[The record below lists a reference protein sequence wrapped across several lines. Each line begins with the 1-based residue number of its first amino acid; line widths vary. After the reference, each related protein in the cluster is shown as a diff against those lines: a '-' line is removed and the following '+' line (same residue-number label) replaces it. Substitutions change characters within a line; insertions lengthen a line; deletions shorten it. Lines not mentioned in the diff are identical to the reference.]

1 MNAIDIICLV
11 IILLFTLLGLWHGL
25 LRGIFRLL
33 AWAAAIAGAYFANS
47 FLSEYVAEFL
57 ETNSFSATLVCIC
70 IGFLVPFLGF
80 LFISHV
86 INKSISGTAA
96 GKADRILGGVFG
108 AIKAILICFVLLT
121 ILHILPFGG
130 VLHEK
135 RDNALAYSTYKCALK
150 LFGYS
155 TEPVDLVGV
164 AERKASEFTKS
175 LTDRAAEKANEV
187 AKEATEK
194 ATEAAK
200 DAIKEATDKAAE
212 SAKDAAKEA
221 LDKATEKAS
230 DISDKATETA
240 KDVIEKAAETA
251 SEKASAAAK
260 TVKDDLA
267 K

>member
-47 FLSEYVAEFL
+47 LLSEKVAEFL
-57 ETNSFSATLVCIC
+57 ETSDFSATLVCIC

-86 INKSISGTAA
+86 INKSISGTVA

-108 AIKAILICFVLLT
+108 AIKAILICFVILT

-212 SAKDAAKEA
+212 SAKEAAKDA
-221 LDKATEKAS
+221 
-230 DISDKATETA
+230 
-240 KDVIEKAAETA
+240 IEKAAETA

-260 TVKDDLA
+260 TVKEDLA

>member
-47 FLSEYVAEFL
+47 LLSEKVAEFL
-57 ETNSFSATLVCIC
+57 ETSDFSATLVCIC

-80 LFISHV
+80 LFISHI

-108 AIKAILICFVLLT
+108 AIKAILICFVILT

-194 ATEAAK
+194 ASEAAK
-200 DAIKEATDKAAE
+200 DAMKEATDKAAE
-212 SAKDAAKEA
+212 SAKEA
-221 LDKATEKAS
+221 
-230 DISDKATETA
+230 A

-260 TVKDDLA
+260 TVKDAAETA
-267 K
+267 KNAAKTATEDIAK

>member
-108 AIKAILICFVLLT
+108 AIKAILICFVILT

-130 VLHEK
+130 VIHEK

-155 TEPVDLVGV
+155 TEPIDLVGV
-164 AERKASEFTKS
+164 AERKASELTKT
-175 LTDRAAEKANEV
+175 LTDRAA
-187 AKEATEK
+187 EK

-212 SAKDAAKEA
+212 SAKNAAKGA

-240 KDVIEKAAETA
+240 KDAAETA
-251 SEKASAAAK
+251 KDAAK
-260 TVKDDLA
+260 TATEDIA

>member
-96 GKADRILGGVFG
+96 GKADRILGGFFG

-155 TEPVDLVGV
+155 TEPIDLVVV
-164 AERKASEFTKS
+164 AERKASELTKT

-212 SAKDAAKEA
+212 SAKDAAK
-221 LDKATEKAS
+221 
-230 DISDKATETA
+230 
-240 KDVIEKAAETA
+240 DVIEKAAETA

>member
-47 FLSEYVAEFL
+47 LLSEKVAEFL
-57 ETNSFSATLVCIC
+57 ETSDFSATLVCIC

-108 AIKAILICFVLLT
+108 AIKAILICFVILT
-121 ILHILPFGG
+121 ILPFGG

-212 SAKDAAKEA
+212 SAKEAAKDA
-221 LDKATEKAS
+221 
-230 DISDKATETA
+230 
-240 KDVIEKAAETA
+240 IEKAAETA
-251 SEKASAAAK
+251 SEKASTAAK